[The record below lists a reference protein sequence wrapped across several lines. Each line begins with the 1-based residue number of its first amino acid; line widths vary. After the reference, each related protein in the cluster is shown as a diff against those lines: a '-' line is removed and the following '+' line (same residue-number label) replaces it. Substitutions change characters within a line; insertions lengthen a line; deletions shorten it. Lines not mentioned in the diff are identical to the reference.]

1 MDQHFPRAIPNAQ
14 IRGDQE
20 SATSTRSN
28 VSPSVFVARRRGGT
42 QSFLRR
48 SRRDPYRFAR
58 DVARLTTTTTL
69 FHASTIRRYVWKLL
83 YIYML
88 GYEVE
93 FGHMHVVGLISAPK
107 YSEKQVGYTV
117 ASVLLNE
124 THEFLRLVINSVR
137 EDIISRSEIFQCL
150 GLSFVANVGGREFAD
165 ALAADVQRVLLNGG
179 ARPIVRK
186 KAALALLRLFRRNK
200 EILTP
205 ETFSRQLADLLDERD
220 LGILSGVMSLLTG
233 IVAHDSTGYEVCI
246 PKVCAV
252 MTRLARNK
260 DIPADYQYYLLPSPW
275 LQVKCLRA
283 LQYFPTPE
291 DPEYLQAEVEVISGI
306 LQGTD
311 TVRNVNKNNALHSVL
326 FEAVSL
332 AAQLDLGEDRGLIER
347 SISVLGTFITKSEP
361 NIAYLGLNHL
371 TNLVAPDTLE
381 AIKSY
386 IPEVIP
392 RLHDVDISIRKR
404 ALDLLFAACDGT
416 NARDIVG
423 HLLRYLTTADFAIR
437 EELALKTAILAERN
451 AGTIP
456 NGKQWFLETCLTLID
471 KAGDFVSD
479 KMWHRVAQVVTNA
492 PELHARAA
500 RATLDRLRMG
510 SPHFMFARVA
520 AYCLGE
526 FGHALGGEAPPAET
540 ASLLLEEFKGAD
552 VDTRRVILSA
562 LAKIAMRADEE
573 TRKKLGE
580 VFRAHAVSEQ
590 VEIQQRAV
598 EYFVMTN
605 VAGNAQRLQSVM
617 QPMPNFPERASALE
631 GEVVTAGG
639 GAADA
644 AAVRKARPGAVR
656 VPPPPRGA
664 AETDHGSGSG
674 RDSVGERVP
683 TMGLAD
689 LLGGAGG
696 AAGAA
701 GAPAPGPVAGGLEDL
716 LGAPAPGTGN
726 GVVPSGALVDE
737 LSGLGPSGPSAPPH
751 ANSRDVVDVL
761 TSAPLPSVGP
771 SAGPSVG
778 QAGPSAIRPS
788 VDLAECLR
796 KLNAADNGLLY
807 EDPFLQ
813 IGVKSQWQANQG
825 RVMLYLGNKHGA
837 ELTEFSLQLRSGSPA
852 DTASGAGPGLQTRLA
867 PVPSSLGA
875 KKQVQVLLELAAT
888 SAFET
893 PPTLALRYAVADTG
907 SVHSQNVTLD
917 TPFGCHKFTQP
928 WQSDGQPGAFFAK
941 WRELTQKAQKVEVAR
956 ANGSVAGIGGVA
968 DALRSVRLTPHP
980 GLDPNPKNVVAAGI
994 VPYAQAPGT
1003 TVMVRV
1009 ESDAND
1015 AAVFRVTV
1023 AADDAA
1029 TAAGVLRAVVSVI
1042 E

>member
-1 MDQHFPRAIPNAQ
+1 
-14 IRGDQE
+14 
-20 SATSTRSN
+20 
-28 VSPSVFVARRRGGT
+28 
-42 QSFLRR
+42 
-48 SRRDPYRFAR
+48 
-58 DVARLTTTTTL
+58 
-69 FHASTIRRYVWKLL
+69 VWKLL

-150 GLSFVANVGGREFAD
+150 GLNFVANVGGREFAD

-200 EILTP
+200 EIFVP

-233 IVAHDSTGYEVCI
+233 IVAHDSAGYEVCI

-291 DPEYLQAEVEVISGI
+291 DPEYLQAEVDVVSGI
-306 LQGTD
+306 LQGTAA
-311 TVRNVNKNNALHSVL
+311 VRNVNKNNALHAVL

-347 SISVLGTFITKSEP
+347 SVGVLGGFITESEP

-381 AIKSY
+381 AIQSY

-404 ALDLLFAACDGT
+404 ALDLLFAACDAS
-416 NARDIVG
+416 NARDIVA

-451 AGTIP
+451 ADKTP
-456 NGKQWFLETCLTLID
+456 DGKRWFLETCLTLID

-479 KMWHRVAQVVTNA
+479 AMWHRVAQAVTNA
-492 PELHARAA
+492 PELHAPAA
-500 RATLDRLRMG
+500 RRALERLRLG
-510 SPHFMFARVA
+510 SPHFMFTRVA
-520 AYCLGE
+520 AYVLGE
-526 FGHALGGEAPPAET
+526 FGHALRGTEGVKADAAPESA
-540 ASLLLEEFKGAD
+540 ALLLEAFKAAD

-562 LAKIAMRADEE
+562 LAKIAARSDEATRA
-573 TRKKLGE
+573 TLGE
-580 VFRAHAVSEQ
+580 TFRAHAVSEQ

-598 EYFVMTN
+598 EYFVLAA
-605 VAGNAQRLQSVM
+605 VPANAPRLQTVM
-617 QPMPNFPERASALE
+617 QPMPSFPERKSALE

-644 AAVRKARPGAVR
+644 AAVRKARAGAVR
-656 VPPPPRGA
+656 VPAPPRGA
-664 AETDHGSGSG
+664 AAETNSG
-674 RDSVGERVP
+674 RGSVGEHVP

-696 AAGAA
+696 AQA
-701 GAPAPGPVAGGLEDL
+701 PVAGGLEDL
-716 LGAPAPGTGN
+716 LGAAAPAPAPATGAAA
-726 GVVPSGALVDE
+726 SGALVDE
-737 LSGLGPSGPSAPPH
+737 LSILGGLGGAPSAAP
-751 ANSRDVVDVL
+751 AAALDVSARGLVDQMGA
-761 TSAPLPSVGP
+761 APRAEG
-771 SAGPSVG
+771 
-778 QAGPSAIRPS
+778 AIPPS
-788 VDLAECLR
+788 VDLAECLK
-796 KLNAADNGLLY
+796 KLRAADNGLLY
-807 EDPFLQ
+807 EDPYVQ

-825 RVMLYLGNKHGA
+825 RVMLYLGNKHSA
-837 ELTEFSLQLRSGSPA
+837 ELTDVSIELRSS
-852 DTASGAGPGLQTRLA
+852 DNTAGGLGLQTRLA

-888 SAFET
+888 SAFAS
-893 PPTLALRYAVADTG
+893 PPTLALRYAVAENDG
-907 SVHSQNVTLD
+907 VFRAQNVVLD
-917 TPFGCHKFTQP
+917 TPYGCHKFLQP
-928 WQSDGQPGAFFAK
+928 WQSEDPGAFFAK
-941 WRELTQKAQKVEVAR
+941 WRELAGKAQKIEVVRVNAS
-956 ANGSVAGIGGVA
+956 AAAAGVAGFA
-968 DALRSVRLTPHP
+968 DALRDVRLTPHP
-980 GLDPNPKNVVAAGI
+980 GLDPNPKNIVAAGI
-994 VPYAQAPGT
+994 VPYTQAPNT
-1003 TVMVRV
+1003 TAMVRV

-1029 TAAGVLRAVVSVI
+1029 TAAGVFRALASQV

>member
-1 MDQHFPRAIPNAQ
+1 
-14 IRGDQE
+14 
-20 SATSTRSN
+20 
-28 VSPSVFVARRRGGT
+28 
-42 QSFLRR
+42 
-48 SRRDPYRFAR
+48 
-58 DVARLTTTTTL
+58 
-69 FHASTIRRYVWKLL
+69 
-83 YIYML
+83 ML

-200 EILTP
+200 EILVP

-233 IVAHDSTGYEVCI
+233 IVAHDSAGYEVCI

-291 DPEYLQAEVEVISGI
+291 DPEYLQAEVDVVSGI
-306 LQGTD
+306 LQGTAA
-311 TVRNVNKNNALHSVL
+311 VRNVNKNNALHAVL

-347 SISVLGTFITKSEP
+347 SVGVLGGFITESEP

-381 AIKSY
+381 AIQSY

-404 ALDLLFAACDGT
+404 ALDLLFAACDAS
-416 NARDIVG
+416 NARDIVA

-451 AGTIP
+451 ADKTP
-456 NGKQWFLETCLTLID
+456 DGKRWFLETCLTLID

-479 KMWHRVAQVVTNA
+479 AMWHRVAQAVTNA
-492 PELHARAA
+492 PELHAPAA
-500 RATLDRLRMG
+500 RRALDRLRMG

-540 ASLLLEEFKGAD
+540 ASLLLEEFKAAD

-605 VAGNAQRLQSVM
+605 VAGQRAETAVSDAAHAQLPGAGVR
-617 QPMPNFPERASALE
+617 
-631 GEVVTAGG
+631 AGG
-639 GAADA
+639 RGGHRGGRRRRRRGGAQGAPRRRTRPA
-644 AAVRKARPGAVR
+644 AAKR
-656 VPPPPRGA
+656 RG
-664 AETDHGSGSG
+664 ETNDAYDGSG
-674 RDSVGERVP
+674 RSGRGSVGEHVP

-696 AAGAA
+696 AQA
-701 GAPAPGPVAGGLEDL
+701 PVAGGLEDL
-716 LGAPAPGTGN
+716 LGAPAPAPAPATGAAA
-726 GVVPSGALVDE
+726 SGALVDE
-737 LSGLGPSGPSAPPH
+737 LSSLGGVGGAPSAAP
-751 ANSRDVVDVL
+751 AAALDVSARGLVDQMGA
-761 TSAPLPSVGP
+761 APRAEG
-771 SAGPSVG
+771 
-778 QAGPSAIRPS
+778 AIPPS
-788 VDLAECLR
+788 VDLAECLK
-796 KLNAADNGLLY
+796 KLRAADNGLLY
-807 EDPFLQ
+807 EDPYVQ

-825 RVMLYLGNKHGA
+825 RVMLYLGNKHSA
-837 ELTEFSLQLRSGSPA
+837 ELTDVSIELRSS
-852 DTASGAGPGLQTRLA
+852 DTTPGGLGLQTRLA

-888 SAFET
+888 SAFAS
-893 PPTLALRYAVADTG
+893 PPTLALRYAVAEN
-907 SVHSQNVTLD
+907 SSFRAQNVVLD
-917 TPFGCHKFTQP
+917 TPYGCHKFLQP
-928 WQSDGQPGAFFAK
+928 WQSEDPGAFFAK
-941 WRELTQKAQKVEVAR
+941 WRELAGKAQKIEVVRVNAS
-956 ANGSVAGIGGVA
+956 AAAAGVTGFA
-968 DALRSVRLTPHP
+968 DALRDVRLTPHP
-980 GLDPNPKNVVAAGI
+980 GLDPNPKNIVAAGI
-994 VPYAQAPGT
+994 VPYTQAPNT
-1003 TVMVRV
+1003 TAMVRV

-1029 TAAGVLRAVVSVI
+1029 TAEGVFRALASQV

>member
-1 MDQHFPRAIPNAQ
+1 M
-14 IRGDQE
+14 
-20 SATSTRSN
+20 
-28 VSPSVFVARRRGGT
+28 
-42 QSFLRR
+42 
-48 SRRDPYRFAR
+48 
-58 DVARLTTTTTL
+58 
-69 FHASTIRRYVWKLL
+69 WKLL

-165 ALAADVQRVLLNGG
+165 ALASDVQRVLLNGG

-200 EILTP
+200 EILVP

-233 IVAHDSTGYEVCI
+233 IVAHDSAGYEVCI

-252 MTRLARNK
+252 LTRLARNK

-291 DPEYLQAEVEVISGI
+291 DPEYLRAEVDVISGI
-306 LQGTD
+306 LQGTVA
-311 TVRNVNKNNALHSVL
+311 VRNVNKNNALHAVL

-332 AAQLDLGEDRGLIER
+332 AAQLDLGEDAGLIER
-347 SISVLGTFITKSEP
+347 SIGVLGTFVTESEP

-404 ALDLLFAACDGT
+404 ALDLLFAACDAS
-416 NARDIVG
+416 NARDIVAE
-423 HLLRYLTTADFAIR
+423 LLRYLTTADFAIR
-437 EELALKTAILAERN
+437 EELALKTAILAERH
-451 AGTIP
+451 AAALEG
-456 NGKQWFLETCLTLID
+456 GKRWFLETCLTLID

-479 KMWHRVAQVVTNA
+479 KMWHRVAQAVTNA
-492 PELHARAA
+492 PELHAPAA
-500 RATLDRLRMG
+500 RRALDRLRRG

-526 FGHALGGEAPPAET
+526 FGHALDPGDASPAET
-540 ASLLLEEFKGAD
+540 AGLLLTEFASAD
-552 VDTRRVILSA
+552 VDTRRVILLA
-562 LAKIAMRADEE
+562 LAKIASRADEA
-573 TRKKLGE
+573 TRARLGD

-605 VAGNAQRLQSVM
+605 VAGNAQRLRSAM
-617 QPMPNFPERASALE
+617 QPMPAFPERKSALE
-631 GEVVTAGG
+631 SEVVTAGG

-644 AAVRKARPGAVR
+644 AAGRKARAGAVR
-656 VPPPPRGA
+656 VPLPPRPAPRGGGD
-664 AETDHGSGSG
+664 ENGRSG
-674 RDSVGERVP
+674 VGESVP

-689 LLGGAGG
+689 LLAGAGRADG
-696 AAGAA
+696 AGAR
-701 GAPAPGPVAGGLEDL
+701 GPVAGGLEDL
-716 LGAPAPGTGN
+716 LGATGGSADTGAAAPG
-726 GVVPSGALVDE
+726 ALADE
-737 LSGLGPSGPSAPPH
+737 LSLNLDGAAPAAPSSALD
-751 ANSRDVVDVL
+751 AGARGVVDPMGA
-761 TSAPLPSVGP
+761 SSVGP
-771 SAGPSVG
+771 SPLV
-778 QAGPSAIRPS
+778 IRPS
-788 VDLAECLR
+788 VDLVECLK
-796 KLNAADNGLLY
+796 KLRAADNGLLY
-807 EDPFLQ
+807 EDPYVQ
-813 IGVKSQWQANQG
+813 IGVKSQWQANRG

-837 ELTEFSLQLRSGSPA
+837 DLADVSVEVRSEVS
-852 DTASGAGPGLQTRLA
+852 DASSGGPGLQTRLA
-867 PVPSSLGA
+867 PAPSSLGA

-888 SAFET
+888 SAFAV
-893 PPTLALRYAVADTG
+893 PPTLALRYAVADDG
-907 SVHSQNVTLD
+907 ASHRVALE
-917 TPFGCHKFTQP
+917 TPYGCHKFLQP
-928 WQSDGQPGAFFAK
+928 WPSEDPGVFFAK
-941 WRELTQKAQKVEVAR
+941 WRELVGKAQKVEVVR
-956 ANGSVAGIGGVA
+956 ANASLAAAGVAGVA
-968 DALRSVRLTPHP
+968 EAMRDVRLTPKP

-994 VPYAQAPGT
+994 VPYAQAPNT
-1003 TVMVRV
+1003 TAMVRV

-1029 TAAGVLRAVVSVI
+1029 TAAGVLRALKGQI

>member
-1 MDQHFPRAIPNAQ
+1 M
-14 IRGDQE
+14 
-20 SATSTRSN
+20 
-28 VSPSVFVARRRGGT
+28 
-42 QSFLRR
+42 
-48 SRRDPYRFAR
+48 
-58 DVARLTTTTTL
+58 
-69 FHASTIRRYVWKLL
+69 WKLL

-165 ALAADVQRVLLNGG
+165 ALASDVQRVLLNAGT
-179 ARPIVRK
+179 RPIVRK

-200 EILTP
+200 EIIVP

-220 LGILSGVMSLLTG
+220 LGILSGVLSLLTG
-233 IVAHDSTGYEVCI
+233 IVAHDSAGYEACI

-252 MTRLARNK
+252 LTRLARNK
-260 DIPADYQYYLLPSPW
+260 DIPTDYQYYLLPSPW

-291 DPEYLQAEVEVISGI
+291 DPEHLRAEVDVISGI
-306 LQGTD
+306 LEGTS
-311 TVRNVNKNNALHSVL
+311 TVRNVNKNNALHAVL

-332 AAQLDLGEDRGLIER
+332 AAQLDLGEDARLIER
-347 SISVLGTFITKSEP
+347 SIGVLGTFVTESEP

-371 TNLVAPDTLE
+371 TSLVAPDTLE

-386 IPEVIP
+386 IPDVIP

-404 ALDLLFAACDGT
+404 ALDLLFAACDSS
-416 NARDIVG
+416 NAHDIVAE
-423 HLLRYLTTADFAIR
+423 LLRYLTTADFAIR

-451 AGTIP
+451 ADHVDG
-456 NGKQWFLETCLTLID
+456 GKRWFLETFLTLID

-479 KMWHRVAQVVTNA
+479 KMWHGLARAVTNA
-492 PELHARAA
+492 PELRALAA
-500 RATLDRLRMG
+500 RRALDRLRQG
-510 SPHFMFARVA
+510 ATHFMFVRVA

-526 FGHALGGEAPPAET
+526 FGHALDPGDASPAET
-540 ASLLLEEFKGAD
+540 AGLLLREFASAD

-562 LAKIAMRADEE
+562 LAKIASRAEE
-573 TRKKLGE
+573 STRARLGDL
-580 VFRAHAVSEQ
+580 FRAHAVSEQ

-605 VAGNAQRLQSVM
+605 VAGNAQRLRSVM
-617 QPMPNFPERASALE
+617 QPMPAFPERKSALE
-631 GEVVTAGG
+631 SEVVTAGG

-644 AAVRKARPGAVR
+644 AAVRKARAGAVR
-656 VPPPPRGA
+656 APAPPRRVG
-664 AETDHGSGSG
+664 GQSG
-674 RDSVGERVP
+674 VGESVP
-683 TMGLAD
+683 TMGLED

-696 AAGAA
+696 AGGARA
-701 GAPAPGPVAGGLEDL
+701 PVAGGLEDL
-716 LGAPAPGTGN
+716 LGAAAPAANATG
-726 GVVPSGALVDE
+726 VAASGALVDQ
-737 LSGLGPSGPSAPPH
+737 LNAAPVASARGLVDRTGPGAALAPP
-751 ANSRDVVDVL
+751 
-761 TSAPLPSVGP
+761 
-771 SAGPSVG
+771 
-778 QAGPSAIRPS
+778 AIRPS
-788 VDLAECLR
+788 VDPAECLK
-796 KLNAADNGLLY
+796 KLCAADNGLLY
-807 EDPFLQ
+807 EDPYVQ
-813 IGVKSQWQANQG
+813 IGVKSQWRANQG
-825 RVMLYLGNKHGA
+825 RVALYLGNKHGA
-837 ELTEFSLQLRSGSPA
+837 ELTDVSVEIRPSESSG
-852 DTASGAGPGLQTRLA
+852 GPGLQCRLA
-867 PVPSSLGA
+867 PAPSSLGA
-875 KKQVQVLLELAAT
+875 KRQVQVLLELAAT
-888 SAFET
+888 SAFAA
-893 PPTLALRYAVADTG
+893 PPTLALRYAVEDDGA
-907 SVHSQNVTLD
+907 SHAQRVVLD
-917 TPFGCHKFTQP
+917 TPFGCHKFLQP
-928 WQSDGQPGAFFAK
+928 WQSEDPDAFFAK
-941 WRELTQKAQKVEVAR
+941 WRELVGKAQKVEVVR
-956 ANGSVAGIGGVA
+956 ASASLAAAGVTGLA
-968 DALRSVRLTPHP
+968 EALRDVRLTPHP

-994 VPYAQAPGT
+994 VPYAQASNT

-1029 TAAGVLRAVVSVI
+1029 TAAGVFRAFKGQI